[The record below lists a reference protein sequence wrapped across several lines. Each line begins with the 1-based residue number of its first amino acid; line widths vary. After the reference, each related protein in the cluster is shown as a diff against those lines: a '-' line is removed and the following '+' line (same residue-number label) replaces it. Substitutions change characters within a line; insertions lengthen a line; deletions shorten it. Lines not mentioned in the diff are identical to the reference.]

1 MPEEIRRNNW
11 VPTAILVALAGIAA
25 IRGLPS
31 LLLALLILPVAAAV
45 QAACGGWIA
54 AGAVCLAAAL
64 GCVFRMPGLAGLI
77 GVSWCAASGII
88 ASVPMKRKL
97 MRPLLWT
104 LLSLLCWSG
113 MLLLISAD
121 GGDAPAMVLDR
132 EVCEMVDQSP
142 ERNTILLN
150 AYSIGMA
157 RLDGTTTLST
167 LNYVLMPE
175 EIRHELLCSLRVSLE
190 LALPQ
195 AICDSLVVC
204 TALTTLLCTAWPD
217 WRRRKRGEKGEFP
230 PMEEWYIPRGLGLA
244 VLALGLGWL
253 IATLSGGGTTD
264 SYFGLLCLAV
274 FRTAYTLQ
282 GICLLL
288 WLEKRMGIR
297 GIMRN
302 IGAVLLSMLAPI
314 VPMIMGLIDQRRDA
328 RHLRPEE
335 VEDS

>member
-1 MPEEIRRNNW
+1 MPEEAGQKNW
-11 VPTAILVALAGIAA
+11 VPTAILVALVGIAA

-31 LLLALLILPVAAAV
+31 FLLALLILPVAAAV

-54 AGAVCLAAAL
+54 AAAVCAAASV
-64 GCVFRMPGLAGLI
+64 GCVFRMPGMPCVI
-77 GVSWCAASGII
+77 GVLWCAACCVI
-88 ASVPMKRKL
+88 ASVPLKKKL
-97 MRPLLWT
+97 LRPLLWVV
-104 LLSLLCWSG
+104 LSLMAWCG

-121 GGDAPAMVLDR
+121 GGDTPAMVLAR
-132 EVCEMVDQSP
+132 EICEMVDQSP
-142 ERNTILLN
+142 QRNTILLN
-150 AYSIGMA
+150 TYSMGLA
-157 RLDGTTTLST
+157 RLDDGTTLST
-167 LNYVLMPE
+167 LNYILMPE
-175 EIRHELLCSLRVSLE
+175 EIRHDLLCSLRVSLE

-204 TALTTLLCTAWPD
+204 TTLTALLCSALPD
-217 WRRRKRGEKGEFP
+217 WRRRKRGEKGELP

-253 IATLSGGGTTD
+253 IATLSSGGTD

-282 GICLLL
+282 GVCLLL

-297 GIMRN
+297 GMMRN

-335 VEDS
+335 VEDL

>member
-1 MPEEIRRNNW
+1 MPDDAGRKNW
-11 VPTAILVALAGIAA
+11 IPTAILAALAGIAA

-31 LLLALLILPVAAAV
+31 LLIALLALPIAAAV

-54 AGAVCLAAAL
+54 AAAVCAAAAV
-64 GCVFRMPGLAGLI
+64 GCIFRMPGFAGLI
-77 GVSWCAASGII
+77 GVFWCLASGTV
-88 ASVPMKRKL
+88 ASVPLKRKL
-97 MRPLLWT
+97 LRPLMWT
-104 LLSLLCWSG
+104 VLSLLAWCG
-113 MLLLISAD
+113 ILALISVD
-121 GGDAPAMVLDR
+121 GGDTPAVVLAR
-132 EVCEMVDQSP
+132 EVCAMIDQSP

-150 AYSIGMA
+150 AYSMGLA
-157 RLDGTTTLST
+157 RLGSDTVLSP

-195 AICDSLVVC
+195 GICDSLVAC
-204 TALTTLLCTAWPD
+204 TALTALLCTALPD
-217 WRRRKRGEKGEFP
+217 WRRRKHGEKGELP

-244 VLALGLGWL
+244 ILALGLGWL
-253 IATLSGGGTTD
+253 IATLSGGGTE

-282 GICLLL
+282 GVCLLL

-297 GIMRN
+297 GMMRN
-302 IGAVLLSMLAPI
+302 IGAVLLSVLAPI

-335 VEDS
+335 VEEL